1 VAFFFIFAKTS
12 FMQVNPWLVGIFAVV
27 IFTML
32 LIDLGLVNKKSHQIT
47 NKEALRWT
55 LIWISLSMGF
65 SAVVWWQ
72 LGFTKFAEYQ
82 SAYWIEEA
90 LSVDNMFVFILVF
103 KFFKLDG
110 VLQHRVLFWGIIGA
124 LIFRAIFIFSG
135 IGLIKM
141 TYLPAFELFGYQFS
155 LDQGAHPQPGFFFRP
170 NLILTIF
177 GAFLIYA
184 GIKSL
189 FDSDDDDQK
198 DYSKSLGARMV
209 RKIFPVTKH
218 YYGDRFFVKRG
229 TKRLATKLFLVL
241 VVIETT
247 DLIFAID
254 SIPAIFAIAPNDPL
268 ILYTSNI
275 FAVLGLRSMYF
286 LLANSIHMFSKLK
299 YGLAFILSFIG
310 VKMLLAPFFHIESAV
325 SLSIVLGALLLSVCA
340 SIIWREES
348 EEQTA

>member
-1 VAFFFIFAKTS
+1 MNF
-12 FMQVNPWLVGIFAVV
+12 NPWLLAIFVVV

-32 LIDLGLVNKKSHQIT
+32 LIDLGLVNKKAHQIS

-55 LIWISLSMGF
+55 LIWIGLSMGF
-65 SAVVWWQ
+65 SALIWYQ
-72 LGFTKFAEYQ
+72 MGFGKFAEYQ

-103 KFFKLDG
+103 KFFKLEG
-110 VLQHRVLFWGIIGA
+110 KLQHRVLFWGIIGA
-124 LIFRAIFIFSG
+124 LVFRGIFIFSG
-135 IGLIKM
+135 IGLIKL

-155 LDQGAHPQPGFFFRP
+155 LEQGAHAMPGYFFRP

-177 GAFLIYA
+177 GAFLVYA

-189 FDSDDDDQK
+189 TDSEDDDKK
-198 DYSKSLGARMV
+198 DFNKSLGARLL
-209 RKIFPVTKH
+209 RKVFPVTKNYH
-218 YYGDRFFVKRG
+218 DDHFFIKRG
-229 TKRLATKLFLVL
+229 SKRIATKLFLVL
-241 VVIETT
+241 MVIETT

-286 LLANSIHMFSKLK
+286 LLANSIHLFSKLK

-310 VKMLLAPFFHIESAV
+310 LKMLIAPFYHVEASI
-325 SLSIVLGALLLSVCA
+325 SLLIVLGALLLSVLA
-340 SIIWREES
+340 SLIWKEEAA
-348 EEQTA
+348 EVQ

>member
-1 VAFFFIFAKTS
+1 MNF
-12 FMQVNPWLVGIFAVV
+12 NPWLLAIFVVV
-27 IFTML
+27 IITML
-32 LIDLGLVNKKSHQIT
+32 VIDLGLSNKNTHQIS

-55 LIWISLSMGF
+55 LIWIGLSMGF
-65 SAVVWWQ
+65 SALIWLQ
-72 LGFTKFAEYQ
+72 MGFAKFAEYQ

-103 KFFKLDG
+103 KFFKLEG
-110 VLQHRVLFWGIIGA
+110 KLQHRVLFWGIIGA
-124 LIFRAIFIFSG
+124 LVFRAIFIFSG
-135 IGLIKM
+135 IGLIKL

-155 LDQGAHPQPGFFFRP
+155 LDQGAHAQPGFFFRP

-177 GAFLIYA
+177 GAFLVYA
-184 GIKSL
+184 GVKSL
-189 FDSDDDDQK
+189 SEGADDSQK
-198 DYSKSLGARMV
+198 DFNNSLGARLL
-209 RKIFPVTKH
+209 RKVLPVTKNYH
-218 YYGDRFFVKRG
+218 DAHFFIKKG
-229 TKRLATKLFLVL
+229 TKRFATKLFLVL
-241 VVIETT
+241 MVIETT

-310 VKMLLAPFFHIESAV
+310 LKMLMAPFYHLEASI
-325 SLSIVLGALLLSVCA
+325 SLLIVLGALVISVLT
-340 SIIWREES
+340 SLIWKENTS
-348 EEQTA
+348 VQ

>member
-1 VAFFFIFAKTS
+1 MNF
-12 FMQVNPWLVGIFAVV
+12 NPWLLAIFVVV
-27 IFTML
+27 IITML
-32 LIDLGLVNKKSHQIT
+32 VVDLSLSNKNTHQIS

-55 LIWISLSMGF
+55 LIWIGLSMGF
-65 SAVVWWQ
+65 SALIWLQ
-72 LGFTKFAEYQ
+72 MGFAKFAEYQ

-103 KFFKLDG
+103 KFFKLEG
-110 VLQHRVLFWGIIGA
+110 KLQHRVLFWGIIGA
-124 LIFRAIFIFSG
+124 LVFRAIFIFSG
-135 IGLIKM
+135 IGLIKL

-155 LDQGAHPQPGFFFRP
+155 LDQGAHAQPGFFFRP

-177 GAFLIYA
+177 GAFLVYA
-184 GIKSL
+184 GVKSL
-189 FDSDDDDQK
+189 SEGADDSQK
-198 DYSKSLGARMV
+198 DFNNSLGARLL
-209 RKIFPVTKH
+209 RKVLPVTKNYH
-218 YYGDRFFVKRG
+218 DAHFFIKRG
-229 TKRLATKLFLVL
+229 TKRFATKLFLVL
-241 VVIETT
+241 MVIETT

-310 VKMLLAPFFHIESAV
+310 LKMLMAPFYHLEASI
-325 SLSIVLGALLLSVCA
+325 SLLIVLGALVISVLT
-340 SIIWREES
+340 SLIWKENTS
-348 EEQTA
+348 VQ

>member
-1 VAFFFIFAKTS
+1 MNF
-12 FMQVNPWLVGIFAVV
+12 NPWLLAIFVVV
-27 IFTML
+27 IITML
-32 LIDLGLVNKKSHQIT
+32 VIDLGLANKKTHQIS

-55 LIWISLSMGF
+55 LIWIGLSMGF
-65 SAVVWWQ
+65 SALIWLQ
-72 LGFTKFAEYQ
+72 MGFAKFAEYQ

-103 KFFKLDG
+103 KFFKLEG
-110 VLQHRVLFWGIIGA
+110 KLQHRVLFWGIIGA
-124 LIFRAIFIFSG
+124 LVFRAIFIFSG
-135 IGLIKM
+135 IGLIKL

-155 LDQGAHPQPGFFFRP
+155 LDQGAHAQPGFFFRP

-177 GAFLIYA
+177 GAFLVYA
-184 GIKSL
+184 GVKSL
-189 FDSDDDDQK
+189 SEGADDTQK
-198 DYSKSLGARMV
+198 DFNNSLGARLL
-209 RKIFPVTKH
+209 RKVLPVTKNYH
-218 YYGDRFFVKRG
+218 DAHFFIKRG
-229 TKRLATKLFLVL
+229 TKRFATKLFLVL
-241 VVIETT
+241 MVIETT

-310 VKMLLAPFFHIESAV
+310 LKMLMAPFFHIEASI
-325 SLSIVLGALLLSVCA
+325 SLLIVLGALVISVLA
-340 SIIWREES
+340 SLIWKENTS
-348 EEQTA
+348 VQ

>member
-1 VAFFFIFAKTS
+1 MNF
-12 FMQVNPWLVGIFAVV
+12 NPWLLAIFVVV
-27 IFTML
+27 IITML
-32 LIDLGLVNKKSHQIT
+32 VIDLGLANKKTHQIS

-55 LIWISLSMGF
+55 LIWIGLSMGF
-65 SAVVWWQ
+65 SALIWLQ
-72 LGFTKFAEYQ
+72 MGFAKFAEYQ

-103 KFFKLDG
+103 KFFKLEG
-110 VLQHRVLFWGIIGA
+110 KLQHRVLFLGIIGA
-124 LIFRAIFIFSG
+124 LVFRAIFIFSG
-135 IGLIKM
+135 IGLIKL

-155 LDQGAHPQPGFFFRP
+155 LDQGAHAQPGFFFRP

-177 GAFLIYA
+177 GAFLVYA
-184 GIKSL
+184 GVKSL
-189 FDSDDDDQK
+189 SEGADDSQK
-198 DYSKSLGARMV
+198 DFNNSLGARLL
-209 RKIFPVTKH
+209 RKVLPVTKNYH
-218 YYGDRFFVKRG
+218 DAHFFIKKG
-229 TKRLATKLFLVL
+229 TKRFATKLFLVL
-241 VVIETT
+241 MVIETT

-310 VKMLLAPFFHIESAV
+310 LKMLMAPFYHLEASI
-325 SLSIVLGALLLSVCA
+325 SLLIVLGALVISILTSLIWKENTSV
-340 SIIWREES
+340 
-348 EEQTA
+348 Q

>member
-1 VAFFFIFAKTS
+1 MNF
-12 FMQVNPWLVGIFAVV
+12 NPWLLAIFVVV

-32 LIDLGLVNKKSHQIT
+32 LIDLGLVNKKSHQIS

-65 SAVVWWQ
+65 SALIWFQ
-72 LGFTKFAEYQ
+72 MGFAKFAEYQ

-103 KFFKLDG
+103 KFFKLEG
-110 VLQHRVLFWGIIGA
+110 KLQHRVLFWGIIGA
-124 LIFRAIFIFSG
+124 LVFRGIFIFSG
-135 IGLIKM
+135 IGLIKL

-155 LDQGAHPQPGFFFRP
+155 LDQGAHAQPGFFFRP

-177 GAFLIYA
+177 GAFLVYA

-189 FDSDDDDQK
+189 TDSEDDDKK
-198 DYSKSLGARMV
+198 DFNKSLGARLL
-209 RKIFPVTKH
+209 RKVFPVTKNYH
-218 YYGDRFFVKRG
+218 DDHFFIKRG
-229 TKRLATKLFLVL
+229 SKRIATKLFLVL
-241 VVIETT
+241 MVIETT

-286 LLANSIHMFSKLK
+286 LLANSIHLFSKLK

-310 VKMLLAPFFHIESAV
+310 LKMLIAPFYHVEASI
-325 SLSIVLGALLLSVCA
+325 SLLIVLGALLLAVLA
-340 SIIWREES
+340 SLIWKEETT
-348 EEQTA
+348 QVQ

>member
-1 VAFFFIFAKTS
+1 MNF
-12 FMQVNPWLVGIFAVV
+12 NPWLLAIFVMV
-27 IFTML
+27 IITML
-32 LIDLGLVNKKSHQIT
+32 VIDLGFSNKNTHQIS

-55 LIWISLSMGF
+55 LIWIGLSMGF
-65 SAVVWWQ
+65 SALIWLQ
-72 LGFTKFAEYQ
+72 MGFAKFAEYQ

-103 KFFKLDG
+103 KFFKLEG
-110 VLQHRVLFWGIIGA
+110 KLQHRVLFWGIIGA
-124 LIFRAIFIFSG
+124 LVFRAIFIFSG
-135 IGLIKM
+135 IGLIKL

-155 LDQGAHPQPGFFFRP
+155 LDQGAHAQPGFFFRP

-177 GAFLIYA
+177 GAFLVYA
-184 GIKSL
+184 GVKSL
-189 FDSDDDDQK
+189 SEGADDSQK
-198 DYSKSLGARMV
+198 DFNNSLGARLL
-209 RKIFPVTKH
+209 RKVLPVTKNYH
-218 YYGDRFFVKRG
+218 DAHFFIKRG
-229 TKRLATKLFLVL
+229 TKRFATKLFLVL
-241 VVIETT
+241 MVIETT

-310 VKMLLAPFFHIESAV
+310 LKMLMAPFYHLEASI
-325 SLSIVLGALLLSVCA
+325 SLLIVLGALVISVLT
-340 SIIWREES
+340 SLIWKENTS
-348 EEQTA
+348 VQ

>member
-1 VAFFFIFAKTS
+1 
-12 FMQVNPWLVGIFAVV
+12 MQLNPWLVGIFVVV

-47 NKEALRWT
+47 NKEALNWT
-55 LIWISLSMGF
+55 IIWVALSMGF
-65 SAVVWWQ
+65 SALIWWQ
-72 LGFTKFAEYQ
+72 MGFTKFAEYQ

-110 VLQHRVLFWGIIGA
+110 ILQHRVLFWGIIGA
-124 LIFRAIFIFSG
+124 LVFRAIFIFSG

-141 TYLPAFELFGYQFS
+141 TYLPTFELFGYSFS
-155 LDQGAHPQPGFFFRP
+155 LEQGAHATPGFFFKP
-170 NLILTIF
+170 NLILTLF
-177 GAFLIYA
+177 GGFLVFA

-189 FDSDDDDQK
+189 FGGEDDEQK
-198 DYSKSLGARMV
+198 DFSNSMGAKLV
-209 RKIFPVTKH
+209 RKVFPVTKH
-218 YYGDRFFVKRG
+218 YYDDRFFVKRG
-229 TKRLATKLFLVL
+229 SKRLATKLFLVL

-286 LLANSIHMFSKLK
+286 LLANSIHMFSKLN

-310 VKMLLAPFFHIESAV
+310 FKMLLAPFFHIESVV
-325 SLSIVLGALLLSVCA
+325 SLAIVVGALALSVLA
-340 SIIWREES
+340 SLIWKDARNEES
-348 EEQTA
+348 EPIR

>member
-1 VAFFFIFAKTS
+1 MNF
-12 FMQVNPWLVGIFAVV
+12 NPWLLAIFVVV

-32 LIDLGLVNKKSHQIT
+32 LIDLGLVNKKSHQIS

-65 SAVVWWQ
+65 SALIWFQ
-72 LGFTKFAEYQ
+72 MGFAKFAEYQ

-103 KFFKLDG
+103 KFFKLEG
-110 VLQHRVLFWGIIGA
+110 KLQHRVLFWGIIGA
-124 LIFRAIFIFSG
+124 LVFRGIFIFSG
-135 IGLIKM
+135 IGLIKL

-155 LDQGAHPQPGFFFRP
+155 LDQGAHAQPGFFFRP

-177 GAFLIYA
+177 GAFLVYA

-189 FDSDDDDQK
+189 NDSEEDDKK
-198 DYSKSLGARMV
+198 DFNKSLGARLL
-209 RKIFPVTKH
+209 RKVFPVTKNYH
-218 YYGDRFFVKRG
+218 DDHFFIKRG
-229 TKRLATKLFLVL
+229 SKRIATKLFLVL
-241 VVIETT
+241 MVIETT

-286 LLANSIHMFSKLK
+286 LLANSIHLFSKLK

-310 VKMLLAPFFHIESAV
+310 LKMLIAPFYHVEASI
-325 SLSIVLGALLLSVCA
+325 SLLIVLGALLLAVLA
-340 SIIWREES
+340 SLIWKEETT
-348 EEQTA
+348 QIQ

>member
-1 VAFFFIFAKTS
+1 MNF
-12 FMQVNPWLVGIFAVV
+12 NPWLLAIFVVV

-32 LIDLGLVNKKSHQIT
+32 LIDLGLVNKKSHQIS

-65 SAVVWWQ
+65 SAIIWFQ
-72 LGFTKFAEYQ
+72 MGFAKFAEYQ

-103 KFFKLDG
+103 KFFKLEG
-110 VLQHRVLFWGIIGA
+110 KLQHRVLFWGIIGA
-124 LIFRAIFIFSG
+124 LVFRGIFIFSG
-135 IGLIKM
+135 IGLIKL

-155 LDQGAHPQPGFFFRP
+155 LDQGAHAQPGFFFRP

-177 GAFLIYA
+177 GAFLVYA

-189 FDSDDDDQK
+189 TDSEEDDKK
-198 DYSKSLGARMV
+198 DFNKSLGARLL
-209 RKIFPVTKH
+209 RKVFPVTKNYH
-218 YYGDRFFVKRG
+218 DDHFFIKRG
-229 TKRLATKLFLVL
+229 SKRIATKLFLVL
-241 VVIETT
+241 MVIETT

-286 LLANSIHMFSKLK
+286 LLANSIHLFSKLK

-310 VKMLLAPFFHIESAV
+310 LKMLIAPFYHVEASI
-325 SLSIVLGALLLSVCA
+325 SLLIVLGALLLAVLA
-340 SIIWREES
+340 SLIWKEETT
-348 EEQTA
+348 QVQ

>member
-1 VAFFFIFAKTS
+1 MNF
-12 FMQVNPWLVGIFAVV
+12 NPWLLAIFVVV
-27 IFTML
+27 IITML
-32 LIDLGLVNKKSHQIT
+32 VIDLSLSNKNTHQIS

-55 LIWISLSMGF
+55 LIWIGLSMGF
-65 SAVVWWQ
+65 SALIWLQ
-72 LGFTKFAEYQ
+72 MGFAKFAEYQ

-103 KFFKLDG
+103 KFFKLEG
-110 VLQHRVLFWGIIGA
+110 KLQHRVLFWGIIGA
-124 LIFRAIFIFSG
+124 LVFRAIFIFSG
-135 IGLIKM
+135 IGLIKL

-155 LDQGAHPQPGFFFRP
+155 LDQGAHAQPGFFFRP

-177 GAFLIYA
+177 GAFLVYA
-184 GIKSL
+184 GVKSL
-189 FDSDDDDQK
+189 SEGADDSQK
-198 DYSKSLGARMV
+198 DFNNSLGARLL
-209 RKIFPVTKH
+209 RKVLPVTKNYH
-218 YYGDRFFVKRG
+218 DAHFFIKRG
-229 TKRLATKLFLVL
+229 TKRFATKLFLVL
-241 VVIETT
+241 MVIETT

-310 VKMLLAPFFHIESAV
+310 LKMLMAPFYHLEASI
-325 SLSIVLGALLLSVCA
+325 SLLIVLGALVISVLT
-340 SIIWREES
+340 SLIWKENTS
-348 EEQTA
+348 VQ

>member
-1 VAFFFIFAKTS
+1 MNF
-12 FMQVNPWLVGIFAVV
+12 NPWLLAIFVVV

-32 LIDLGLVNKKSHQIT
+32 LIDLGLVNKKSHQIS

-65 SAVVWWQ
+65 SALIWFQ
-72 LGFTKFAEYQ
+72 MGFAKFAEYQ

-103 KFFKLDG
+103 KFFKLEG
-110 VLQHRVLFWGIIGA
+110 KLQHRVLFWGIIGA
-124 LIFRAIFIFSG
+124 LVFRGIFIFSG
-135 IGLIKM
+135 IGLIKL

-155 LDQGAHPQPGFFFRP
+155 LDQGAHAQPGFFFRP

-177 GAFLIYA
+177 GAFLVYA

-189 FDSDDDDQK
+189 TDSEDDDNK
-198 DYSKSLGARMV
+198 DFNKSLGARLL
-209 RKIFPVTKH
+209 RKVFPVTKNYH
-218 YYGDRFFVKRG
+218 DDHFFIKRG
-229 TKRLATKLFLVL
+229 SKRIATKLFLVL
-241 VVIETT
+241 MVIETT

-286 LLANSIHMFSKLK
+286 LLANSIHLFSKLK

-310 VKMLLAPFFHIESAV
+310 LKMLIAPFYHVEASI
-325 SLSIVLGALLLSVCA
+325 SLLIVLGALLLAVLA
-340 SIIWREES
+340 SLIWKEETT
-348 EEQTA
+348 QVQ

>member
-1 VAFFFIFAKTS
+1 MNF
-12 FMQVNPWLVGIFAVV
+12 NPWLLAIFVVV

-32 LIDLGLVNKKSHQIT
+32 LIDLGLVNKKSHQIS

-65 SAVVWWQ
+65 SALIWFQ
-72 LGFTKFAEYQ
+72 MGFAKFAEYQ

-103 KFFKLDG
+103 KFFKLEG
-110 VLQHRVLFWGIIGA
+110 KLQHRVLFWGIIGA
-124 LIFRAIFIFSG
+124 LVFRGIFIFSG
-135 IGLIKM
+135 IGLIKL

-155 LDQGAHPQPGFFFRP
+155 LDQGAHAQPGFFFRP

-177 GAFLIYA
+177 GAFLVYA

-189 FDSDDDDQK
+189 TDSEDDDNK
-198 DYSKSLGARMV
+198 DFNKSLGARLL
-209 RKIFPVTKH
+209 RKVFPVTKNYH
-218 YYGDRFFVKRG
+218 DDHFFIKRG
-229 TKRLATKLFLVL
+229 SKRIATKLFLVL
-241 VVIETT
+241 MVIETT

-286 LLANSIHMFSKLK
+286 LLANSIHLFSKLK

-310 VKMLLAPFFHIESAV
+310 LKMLIAPFYHVEAST
-325 SLSIVLGALLLSVCA
+325 SLLIVLGALLLAVLA
-340 SIIWREES
+340 SLIWKEETT
-348 EEQTA
+348 QVQ

>member
-1 VAFFFIFAKTS
+1 MNF
-12 FMQVNPWLVGIFAVV
+12 NPWLLAIFVVV
-27 IFTML
+27 IITML
-32 LIDLGLVNKKSHQIT
+32 VIDLGFSNKNTHQIS

-55 LIWISLSMGF
+55 LIWIGLSMGF
-65 SAVVWWQ
+65 SALIWLQ
-72 LGFTKFAEYQ
+72 MGFAKFAEYQ

-103 KFFKLDG
+103 KFFKLEG
-110 VLQHRVLFWGIIGA
+110 KLQHRVLFWGIIGA
-124 LIFRAIFIFSG
+124 LVFRAIFIFSG
-135 IGLIKM
+135 IGLIKL

-155 LDQGAHPQPGFFFRP
+155 LDQGAHAQPGFFFRP

-177 GAFLIYA
+177 GAFLVYA
-184 GIKSL
+184 GVKSL
-189 FDSDDDDQK
+189 SEGADDSQK
-198 DYSKSLGARMV
+198 DFNNSLGARLL
-209 RKIFPVTKH
+209 RKVLPVTKNYH
-218 YYGDRFFVKRG
+218 DAHFFIKRG
-229 TKRLATKLFLVL
+229 TKRFATKLFLVL
-241 VVIETT
+241 MVIETT

-310 VKMLLAPFFHIESAV
+310 LKMLMAPFYHLEASI
-325 SLSIVLGALLLSVCA
+325 SLLIVLGALVISVLT
-340 SIIWREES
+340 SLIWKENTS
-348 EEQTA
+348 VQ

>member
-1 VAFFFIFAKTS
+1 
-12 FMQVNPWLVGIFAVV
+12 
-27 IFTML
+27 ML
-32 LIDLGLVNKKSHQIT
+32 LIDLGLVNKKSHQIS

-65 SAVVWWQ
+65 SALIWFQ
-72 LGFTKFAEYQ
+72 MGFAKFAEYQ

-103 KFFKLDG
+103 KFFKLEG
-110 VLQHRVLFWGIIGA
+110 KLQHRVLFWGIIGA
-124 LIFRAIFIFSG
+124 LVFRGIFIFSG
-135 IGLIKM
+135 IGLIKL
-141 TYLPAFELFGYQFS
+141 TYLPAFELFGYQFN
-155 LDQGAHPQPGFFFRP
+155 LDQGAHAQPGFFFRP

-177 GAFLIYA
+177 GAFLVYA

-189 FDSDDDDQK
+189 TDSEEDDKK
-198 DYSKSLGARMV
+198 DFNKSLGARLL
-209 RKIFPVTKH
+209 RKVFPVTKNYH
-218 YYGDRFFVKRG
+218 DDRFFIKRG
-229 TKRLATKLFLVL
+229 SKRIATKLFLVL
-241 VVIETT
+241 MVIETT

-286 LLANSIHMFSKLK
+286 LLANSIHLFSKLK

-310 VKMLLAPFFHIESAV
+310 LKMLIAPFYHVEASI
-325 SLSIVLGALLLSVCA
+325 SLLIVLGALLLAVLA
-340 SIIWREES
+340 SLIWKEETT
-348 EEQTA
+348 QVQ

>member
-1 VAFFFIFAKTS
+1 MNF
-12 FMQVNPWLVGIFAVV
+12 NPWLLAIFVVV

-32 LIDLGLVNKKSHQIT
+32 LIDLGLVNKKSHQIS
-47 NKEALRWT
+47 NKEALRWI

-65 SAVVWWQ
+65 SALIWFQ
-72 LGFTKFAEYQ
+72 MGFAKFAEYQ

-103 KFFKLDG
+103 KFFKLEG
-110 VLQHRVLFWGIIGA
+110 KLQHRVLFWGIIGA
-124 LIFRAIFIFSG
+124 LVFRGIFIFSG
-135 IGLIKM
+135 IGLIKL

-155 LDQGAHPQPGFFFRP
+155 LDQGAHVQPGFFFRP

-177 GAFLIYA
+177 GAFLVYA

-189 FDSDDDDQK
+189 TDSEDDDKK
-198 DYSKSLGARMV
+198 DFNKSLGARLL
-209 RKIFPVTKH
+209 RKVFPVTKNYH
-218 YYGDRFFVKRG
+218 DDHFFIKRG
-229 TKRLATKLFLVL
+229 SKRIATKLFLVL
-241 VVIETT
+241 MVIETT

-286 LLANSIHMFSKLK
+286 LLANSIHLFYKLK

-310 VKMLLAPFFHIESAV
+310 LKMLIAPFYHVEASI
-325 SLSIVLGALLLSVCA
+325 SLLIVLGALLLAVLA
-340 SIIWREES
+340 SLIWKEETT
-348 EEQTA
+348 QVQ

>member
-1 VAFFFIFAKTS
+1 MS
-12 FMQVNPWLVGIFAVV
+12 FNPWLLAIFVVV

-32 LIDLGLVNKKSHQIT
+32 LIDLGLVNKKSHQIS

-55 LIWISLSMGF
+55 LIWIGLSMGF
-65 SAVVWWQ
+65 SALVWWQ
-72 LGFTKFAEYQ
+72 MGFAKFAEYQ

-103 KFFKLDG
+103 KFFKLEG
-110 VLQHRVLFWGIIGA
+110 KLQHRVLFWGIIGA
-124 LIFRAIFIFSG
+124 LIFRGIFIFSG
-135 IGLIKM
+135 IGLIKL
-141 TYLPAFELFGYQFS
+141 TYLPAFELFGYQFN
-155 LDQGAHPQPGFFFRP
+155 LEQGAHGLPGQFFRP

-177 GAFLIYA
+177 GAFLVYA

-189 FDSDDDDQK
+189 LDSEDDDQK
-198 DYSKSLGARMV
+198 DFNNSLGARLL
-209 RKIFPVTKH
+209 RKVFPVTKNYH
-218 YYGDRFFVKRG
+218 DDRFFIKRDR
-229 TKRLATKLFLVL
+229 KHIATKLFLVL
-241 VVIETT
+241 MVIETT

-310 VKMLLAPFFHIESAV
+310 LKMLVAPFYHIEASV
-325 SLSIVLGALLLSVCA
+325 SLLIVLGALVLSVLA
-340 SIIWREES
+340 SVVARR
-348 EEQTA
+348 

>member
-1 VAFFFIFAKTS
+1 MS
-12 FMQVNPWLVGIFAVV
+12 FNPWLLAIFVVV

-32 LIDLGLVNKKSHQIT
+32 LIDLGLVNKKSHQIS

-55 LIWISLSMGF
+55 LIWIGLSMGF
-65 SAVVWWQ
+65 SALVWWQ
-72 LGFTKFAEYQ
+72 MGFAKFAEYQ

-103 KFFKLDG
+103 KFFKLEG
-110 VLQHRVLFWGIIGA
+110 KLQHRVLFWGIIGA
-124 LIFRAIFIFSG
+124 LIFRGIFIFSG
-135 IGLIKM
+135 IGLIKL
-141 TYLPAFELFGYQFS
+141 TYLPAFELFGYQFN
-155 LDQGAHPQPGFFFRP
+155 LEQGAHGLPGQFFRP

-177 GAFLIYA
+177 GAFLVYA

-189 FDSDDDDQK
+189 LDSDDDDQK
-198 DYSKSLGARMV
+198 DFNNSLGARLL
-209 RKIFPVTKH
+209 RKVFPVTKNYH
-218 YYGDRFFVKRG
+218 DDRFFIKRG
-229 TKRLATKLFLVL
+229 RKHIATKLFLVL
-241 VVIETT
+241 MVIETT

-286 LLANSIHMFSKLK
+286 LLANSIHMFSKLR

-310 VKMLLAPFFHIESAV
+310 LKMLVAPFYHIEASV
-325 SLSIVLGALLLSVCA
+325 SLLIVLGALVLSVLA
-340 SIIWREES
+340 SVVARR
-348 EEQTA
+348 

>member
-1 VAFFFIFAKTS
+1 MNF
-12 FMQVNPWLVGIFAVV
+12 NPWLLAIFVVV

-32 LIDLGLVNKKSHQIT
+32 LIDLGLVNKKSHQIS

-65 SAVVWWQ
+65 SALIWFQ
-72 LGFTKFAEYQ
+72 MGFAKFAEYQ

-103 KFFKLDG
+103 KFFKLEG
-110 VLQHRVLFWGIIGA
+110 KLQHRVLFWGIIGA
-124 LIFRAIFIFSG
+124 LVFRGIFIFSG
-135 IGLIKM
+135 IGLIKL
-141 TYLPAFELFGYQFS
+141 TYLPAFELFGYQFN
-155 LDQGAHPQPGFFFRP
+155 LDQGAHAQPGFFFRP

-177 GAFLIYA
+177 GAFLVYA

-189 FDSDDDDQK
+189 TDSEEDDKK
-198 DYSKSLGARMV
+198 DFNKSLGARLL
-209 RKIFPVTKH
+209 RKVFPVTKNYH
-218 YYGDRFFVKRG
+218 DDRFFIKRG
-229 TKRLATKLFLVL
+229 SKRIATKLFLVL
-241 VVIETT
+241 MVIETT

-286 LLANSIHMFSKLK
+286 LLANSIHLFSKLK

-310 VKMLLAPFFHIESAV
+310 LKMLIAPFYHVEASI
-325 SLSIVLGALLLSVCA
+325 SLLIVLGALLLAVLA
-340 SIIWREES
+340 SLIWKEETT
-348 EEQTA
+348 QVQ

>member
-1 VAFFFIFAKTS
+1 MS
-12 FMQVNPWLVGIFAVV
+12 FSPWLVAIFAVV

-32 LIDLGLVNKKSHQIT
+32 LIDLGVVNKKSHQIS

-55 LIWISLSMGF
+55 LIWIGMSMGF
-65 SAVVWWQ
+65 SALVWWQ
-72 LGFTKFAEYQ
+72 MGFAKFAEYQ

-103 KFFKLDG
+103 KFFKLEG
-110 VLQHRVLFWGIIGA
+110 KLQHRVLFWGIIGA
-124 LIFRAIFIFSG
+124 LIFRGIFIFSG
-135 IGLIKM
+135 IGLIKL

-155 LDQGAHPQPGFFFRP
+155 LDQGAHAQLGYFFRP

-177 GAFLIYA
+177 GAFLVYA

-189 FDSDDDDQK
+189 LDSEDDEDK
-198 DYSKSLGARMV
+198 DFNRSMGARLL
-209 RKIFPVTKH
+209 RKVFPVTKNYH
-218 YYGDRFFVKRG
+218 DDRFFIKRG
-229 TKRLATKLFLVL
+229 RKNIATKLFLVL
-241 VVIETT
+241 MVIETT

-310 VKMLLAPFFHIESAV
+310 LKMLIAPFYHVEASV
-325 SLSIVLGALLLSVCA
+325 SLLIVLGALILSVIG
-340 SIIWREES
+340 SLL
-348 EEQTA
+348 TKK

>member
-1 VAFFFIFAKTS
+1 MNF
-12 FMQVNPWLVGIFAVV
+12 NPWLLAIFVVV

-32 LIDLGLVNKKSHQIT
+32 LIDLGLVNKKSHQIS

-65 SAVVWWQ
+65 SALIWFQ
-72 LGFTKFAEYQ
+72 MGFAKFAEYQ

-103 KFFKLDG
+103 KFFKLEG
-110 VLQHRVLFWGIIGA
+110 KLQHRVLFWGIIGA
-124 LIFRAIFIFSG
+124 LVFRGIFIFSG
-135 IGLIKM
+135 IGLIKL

-155 LDQGAHPQPGFFFRP
+155 LDQGAHAQPGFFFRP

-177 GAFLIYA
+177 GAFLVYA

-189 FDSDDDDQK
+189 TDSEEDDKK
-198 DYSKSLGARMV
+198 DFNKSLGARLL
-209 RKIFPVTKH
+209 RKVFPVTKNYH
-218 YYGDRFFVKRG
+218 DDHFFIKRG
-229 TKRLATKLFLVL
+229 SKRIATKLFLVL
-241 VVIETT
+241 MVIETT

-286 LLANSIHMFSKLK
+286 LLANSIHLFSKLK

-310 VKMLLAPFFHIESAV
+310 LKMLIAPFYHVEASI
-325 SLSIVLGALLLSVCA
+325 SLLIVLGALLLAVLA
-340 SIIWREES
+340 SLIWKEETT
-348 EEQTA
+348 QVQ

>member
-1 VAFFFIFAKTS
+1 MNF
-12 FMQVNPWLVGIFAVV
+12 NPWLLAIFVVV

-32 LIDLGLVNKKSHQIT
+32 LIDLGLVNKKSHQIS

-65 SAVVWWQ
+65 SALIWFQ
-72 LGFTKFAEYQ
+72 MGFAKFAEYQ

-103 KFFKLDG
+103 KFFKLEG
-110 VLQHRVLFWGIIGA
+110 KLQHRVLFWGIIGA
-124 LIFRAIFIFSG
+124 LVFRGIFIFSG
-135 IGLIKM
+135 IGLIKL

-155 LDQGAHPQPGFFFRP
+155 LDQGAHAQPGFFFRP

-177 GAFLIYA
+177 GAFLVYA

-189 FDSDDDDQK
+189 TDSEDDDNK
-198 DYSKSLGARMV
+198 DFNKSLGARLL
-209 RKIFPVTKH
+209 RKVFPVTKNYH
-218 YYGDRFFVKRG
+218 DDHFFIKRG
-229 TKRLATKLFLVL
+229 SKRIATKLFLVL
-241 VVIETT
+241 MVIETT

-286 LLANSIHMFSKLK
+286 LLANSIHLFSKLK

-310 VKMLLAPFFHIESAV
+310 LKMLIAPFYHVEAST
-325 SLSIVLGALLLSVCA
+325 SLLIVLGALLLAVLA
-340 SIIWREES
+340 SLIWKEETT
-348 EEQTA
+348 QV

>member
-1 VAFFFIFAKTS
+1 MNF
-12 FMQVNPWLVGIFAVV
+12 NPWLLAIFVVV

-32 LIDLGLVNKKSHQIT
+32 LIDLGLVNKKSHQIS
-47 NKEALRWT
+47 NKEALRWI

-65 SAVVWWQ
+65 SALIWFQ
-72 LGFTKFAEYQ
+72 MGFAKFAEYQ

-103 KFFKLDG
+103 KFFKLEG
-110 VLQHRVLFWGIIGA
+110 KLQHRVLFWGIIGA
-124 LIFRAIFIFSG
+124 LVFRGIFIFSG
-135 IGLIKM
+135 IGLIKL

-155 LDQGAHPQPGFFFRP
+155 PDQGAHAQPGFFFRP

-177 GAFLIYA
+177 GAFLVYA

-189 FDSDDDDQK
+189 TDSEDDDKK
-198 DYSKSLGARMV
+198 DFNKSLGARLL
-209 RKIFPVTKH
+209 RKVFPVTKNYH
-218 YYGDRFFVKRG
+218 DDHFFIKRG
-229 TKRLATKLFLVL
+229 SKRIATKLFLVL
-241 VVIETT
+241 MVIETT

-286 LLANSIHMFSKLK
+286 LLANSIHLFSKLK

-310 VKMLLAPFFHIESAV
+310 LKMLIAPFYHVEASI
-325 SLSIVLGALLLSVCA
+325 SLLIVLGALLLAVLA
-340 SIIWREES
+340 SLIWKEETT
-348 EEQTA
+348 QVQ

>member
-1 VAFFFIFAKTS
+1 MNF
-12 FMQVNPWLVGIFAVV
+12 NPWLLAIFVVV

-32 LIDLGLVNKKSHQIT
+32 LIDLGLVNKKSHQIS

-65 SAVVWWQ
+65 SALIWFQ
-72 LGFTKFAEYQ
+72 MGFAKFAEYQ

-103 KFFKLDG
+103 KFFKLEG
-110 VLQHRVLFWGIIGA
+110 KLQHRVLFWGIIGA
-124 LIFRAIFIFSG
+124 LVFRGIFIFSG
-135 IGLIKM
+135 IGLIKL

-155 LDQGAHPQPGFFFRP
+155 LDQGAHAQPGFFFRP

-177 GAFLIYA
+177 GAFLVYA

-189 FDSDDDDQK
+189 TESEDDDKK
-198 DYSKSLGARMV
+198 DFNKSLGARLL
-209 RKIFPVTKH
+209 RKVFPVTKNYH
-218 YYGDRFFVKRG
+218 DDHFFIKRG
-229 TKRLATKLFLVL
+229 SKRIATKLFLVL
-241 VVIETT
+241 MVIETT

-286 LLANSIHMFSKLK
+286 LLANSIHLFSKLK

-310 VKMLLAPFFHIESAV
+310 LKMLIAPFYHVEASI
-325 SLSIVLGALLLSVCA
+325 SLLIVLGALFLAVLA
-340 SIIWREES
+340 SLIWKEETT
-348 EEQTA
+348 QVP

>member
-1 VAFFFIFAKTS
+1 MNF
-12 FMQVNPWLVGIFAVV
+12 NPWLLAIFVVV
-27 IFTML
+27 IITML
-32 LIDLGLVNKKSHQIT
+32 VIDLSLSNKNTHQIS

-55 LIWISLSMGF
+55 LIWIGLSMGF
-65 SAVVWWQ
+65 SALIWLQ
-72 LGFTKFAEYQ
+72 MGFAKFAEYQ

-103 KFFKLDG
+103 KFFKLEG
-110 VLQHRVLFWGIIGA
+110 KLQHRVLFWGIIGA
-124 LIFRAIFIFSG
+124 LVFRAIFIFSG
-135 IGLIKM
+135 IGLIKL

-155 LDQGAHPQPGFFFRP
+155 LDQGAHAQPGFFFRP

-177 GAFLIYA
+177 GAFLVYA
-184 GIKSL
+184 GVKSL
-189 FDSDDDDQK
+189 SEGADDSQK
-198 DYSKSLGARMV
+198 DFNNSLGARLL
-209 RKIFPVTKH
+209 RKVLPVTKNYH
-218 YYGDRFFVKRG
+218 DAHFFIKKG
-229 TKRLATKLFLVL
+229 TKRFATKLFLVL
-241 VVIETT
+241 MVIETT

-310 VKMLLAPFFHIESAV
+310 LKMLMAPFYHIEASI
-325 SLSIVLGALLLSVCA
+325 SLLIVLGALVISVLT
-340 SIIWREES
+340 SLIWKENTS
-348 EEQTA
+348 VQ